1 GKQSPPQRSHARG
14 NRGPGGRAGRMTL
27 WQGIILGL
35 VQGLTEFLPV
45 SSSGHLRVLEVVTG
59 VHTPGVFVEV
69 TLHVATLGSV
79 LVMYGP
85 RLWAIARGVLARRP
99 AELRTAGLLVLAT
112 VPAGVVGGLF
122 HRQVEAAASLVLV
135 GTGFLV
141 TGFMNWSTR
150 RLSGNRPEPSVGV
163 AVGIG
168 FAQAV
173 AAVFRGVSRSG
184 STVCA
189 ALWGGLGPAAA
200 AEFSF
205 LLAIPVIA
213 GAAILE
219 GRHMA
224 VNVAAVGALPLAMS
238 CVLAFAGGIWS
249 IRFLV
254 ALLQRGRFYAFA
266 RSEEHTSELQ
276 SRGHLVFRH
285 LLEKKNDQSLG
296 SASALRVDVLAA
308 ALQILLKGM
317 QSLYRSAD

>member
-1 GKQSPPQRSHARG
+1 V
-14 NRGPGGRAGRMTL
+14 TL
-27 WQGIILGL
+27 WQGLLLGL

-45 SSSGHLRVLEVVTG
+45 SSSGHLRVLEVITG

-69 TLHVATLGSV
+69 ALHVATLGSV
-79 LVMYGP
+79 LVVYGG
-85 RLWAIARGVLARRP
+85 RLWSIVRGVLARRP
-99 AELRTAGLLVLAT
+99 EDLRIAGLLLLAT
-112 VPAGVVGGLF
+112 IPAGVIGVVF

-135 GTGFLV
+135 GLGFVV

-150 RLSGNRPEPSVGV
+150 RFGGGDRPQPSVGA

-189 ALWGGLGPAAA
+189 ALWAGLGPAAA

-205 LLAIPVIA
+205 LLAIPVIG
-213 GAAILE
+213 GAALVE

-224 VNVAAVGALPLAMS
+224 VNVAAVGAVPLAVS
-238 CVLAFAGGIWS
+238 FAVAFASGIWS

-254 ALLQRGRFYAFA
+254 ALLKRGRFYAFA
-266 RSEEHTSELQ
+266 PYNWLAGVLTI
-276 SRGHLVFRH
+276 
-285 LLEKKNDQSLG
+285 
-296 SASALRVDVLAA
+296 AYALWR
-308 ALQILLKGM
+308 
-317 QSLYRSAD
+317 R

>member
-1 GKQSPPQRSHARG
+1 
-14 NRGPGGRAGRMTL
+14 MTL
-27 WQGIILGL
+27 WQGIVLGL

-79 LVMYGP
+79 LVVYGP
-85 RLWAIARGVLARRP
+85 RLWAIVRGVAARRP
-99 AELRTAGLLVLAT
+99 PELRVAGLLALAT
-112 VPAGVVGGLF
+112 LPAGVIGVAF
-122 HRQVEAAASLVLV
+122 HKQVEAAASLALV
-135 GTGFLV
+135 GAGFIV
-141 TGFMNWSTR
+141 TGLMNWSTR
-150 RLSGNRPEPSVGV
+150 RLVGSRPEPTVGV

-168 FAQAV
+168 FAQAL

-219 GRHMA
+219 ARHMA
-224 VNVAAVGALPLAMS
+224 VNVAAVGALPLVVS
-238 CVLAFAGGIWS
+238 FVLAFASGIWS

-254 ALLQRGRFYAFA
+254 ALLQRGRFYGFA
-266 RSEEHTSELQ
+266 PYNWIV
-276 SRGHLVFRH
+276 G
-285 LLEKKNDQSLG
+285 
-296 SASALRVDVLAA
+296 VLTIGYAVW
-308 ALQILLKGM
+308 
-317 QSLYRSAD
+317 RR

>member
-1 GKQSPPQRSHARG
+1 
-14 NRGPGGRAGRMTL
+14 MTL
-27 WQGIILGL
+27 WQGIVLGL

-69 TLHVATLGSV
+69 MLHVATLGSV
-79 LVMYGP
+79 LVVYGP
-85 RLWAIARGVLARRP
+85 RLWAIVRGVVARRP
-99 AELRTAGLLVLAT
+99 PELRMAGLLALAT
-112 VPAGVVGGLF
+112 LPAGVIGVAF
-122 HRQVEAAASLVLV
+122 HKQVEAAASLVLV
-135 GTGFLV
+135 GAGFIV
-141 TGFMNWSTR
+141 TGLMNWSTR
-150 RLSGNRPEPSVGV
+150 RLAGSRPEPTVGV

-168 FAQAV
+168 FAQAL

-189 ALWGGLGPAAA
+189 ALWGGLGPTAA

-219 GRHMA
+219 ARHMA
-224 VNVAAVGALPLAMS
+224 VNVAAVGALPLAVS
-238 CVLAFAGGIWS
+238 FVLAFASGIWS

-266 RSEEHTSELQ
+266 PYNWIVGSLTIGYAVW
-276 SRGHLVFRH
+276 RG
-285 LLEKKNDQSLG
+285 
-296 SASALRVDVLAA
+296 
-308 ALQILLKGM
+308 
-317 QSLYRSAD
+317 

>member
-1 GKQSPPQRSHARG
+1 
-14 NRGPGGRAGRMTL
+14 MTL
-27 WQGIILGL
+27 WQGLVLGL

-69 TLHVATLGSV
+69 ALHVATLGSV
-79 LVMYGP
+79 LVVYGG
-85 RLWAIARGVLARRP
+85 RLWSIIRGVVARRP
-99 AELRTAGLLVLAT
+99 DDLRIAGLLVLAT
-112 VPAGVVGGLF
+112 LPAGVIGVIF

-150 RLSGNRPEPSVGV
+150 RLAGSRPQPTLGA

-168 FAQAV
+168 FAQAL

-189 ALWGGLGPAAA
+189 ALWAGLGPAAA

-213 GAAILE
+213 GAALVE

-224 VNVAAVGALPLAMS
+224 VNVAVVGAVPLAVS
-238 CVLAFAGGIWS
+238 FVVAFVSGIWS

-266 RSEEHTSELQ
+266 PYNWVVGVLTIVYALW
-276 SRGHLVFRH
+276 RG
-285 LLEKKNDQSLG
+285 
-296 SASALRVDVLAA
+296 
-308 ALQILLKGM
+308 
-317 QSLYRSAD
+317 

>member
-1 GKQSPPQRSHARG
+1 
-14 NRGPGGRAGRMTL
+14 MTL
-27 WQGIILGL
+27 WQGVVLGL

-59 VHTPGVFVEV
+59 VRTPGVFVEV
-69 TLHVATLGSV
+69 VLHVATLGSV

-85 RLWAIARGVLARRP
+85 RLWAIARGVVARRP
-99 AELRTAGLLVLAT
+99 AELRMAGLLVLAT
-112 VPAGVVGGLF
+112 LPAGVVGVLF
-122 HRQVEAAASLVLV
+122 HRQVEAAASLVVV
-135 GTGFLV
+135 GMGFVL

-150 RLSGNRPEPSVGV
+150 RLAGDLSQPTVGA

-168 FAQAV
+168 FAQAL

-189 ALWGGLGPAAA
+189 ALWGRLGPVPA

-213 GAAILE
+213 GAALIE

-224 VNVAAVGALPLAMS
+224 VNVAAVGAAPLVVSFA
-238 CVLAFAGGIWS
+238 LAFASGIWS

-254 ALLQRGRFYAFA
+254 ALLKRGRFYAFA
-266 RSEEHTSELQ
+266 PYNWTVGILTIVYALW
-276 SRGHLVFRH
+276 RG
-285 LLEKKNDQSLG
+285 
-296 SASALRVDVLAA
+296 
-308 ALQILLKGM
+308 
-317 QSLYRSAD
+317 

>member
-1 GKQSPPQRSHARG
+1 
-14 NRGPGGRAGRMTL
+14 MTL

-69 TLHVATLGSV
+69 ALHVATLGSV

-85 RLWAIARGVLARRP
+85 RLWAIVRGVLARQP
-99 AELRTAGLLVLAT
+99 AELRMAGLLALAT
-112 VPAGVVGGLF
+112 VPAGVIGVAF

-135 GTGFLV
+135 GAGFLV
-141 TGFMNWSTR
+141 TGLMNWSTR
-150 RLSGNRPEPSVGV
+150 RPAGGRSEPTVGV

-168 FAQAV
+168 FAQAL

-189 ALWGGLGPAAA
+189 ALWGGLGPVAA

-213 GAAILE
+213 GAALIE
-219 GRHMA
+219 SRHMA
-224 VNVAAVGALPLAMS
+224 VNVAAVGAVPLAVS
-238 CVLAFAGGIWS
+238 FALAFASGIWS

-254 ALLQRGRFYAFA
+254 ALLKRGRFYAFA
-266 RSEEHTSELQ
+266 PYNWIA
-276 SRGHLVFRH
+276 G
-285 LLEKKNDQSLG
+285 
-296 SASALRVDVLAA
+296 VLTIAYA
-308 ALQILLKGM
+308 VWHG
-317 QSLYRSAD
+317 